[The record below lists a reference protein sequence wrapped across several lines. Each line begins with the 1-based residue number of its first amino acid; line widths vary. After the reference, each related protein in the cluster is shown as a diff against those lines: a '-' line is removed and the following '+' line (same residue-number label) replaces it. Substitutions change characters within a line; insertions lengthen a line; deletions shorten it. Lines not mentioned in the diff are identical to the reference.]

1 MLIVLL
7 LVSLPLTLGFE
18 GGGAVT
24 GIIVCLVFVLILI
37 LLVLLLLVWGIHLGS
52 ETHFGMLIL
61 WVLDSVLLF
70 LL

>member
-18 GGGAVT
+18 GGPVT
-24 GIIVCLVFVLILI
+24 GIVVCLVFVLILI

-52 ETHFGMLIL
+52 ETHFGRLIL